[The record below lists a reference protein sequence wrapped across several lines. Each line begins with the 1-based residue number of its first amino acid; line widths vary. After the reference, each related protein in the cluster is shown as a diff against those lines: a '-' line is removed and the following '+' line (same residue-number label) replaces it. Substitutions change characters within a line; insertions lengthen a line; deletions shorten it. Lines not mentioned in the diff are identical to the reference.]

1 VTSPVP
7 VRPTVV
13 GVAFWFQVTLVGL
26 LLLTVGVLIADAI
39 HYDGLIDQA
48 ARVSGTD
55 PSEVSAE
62 RDSSL
67 GFTLLFGLPLLV
79 LTVWLGATATFV
91 GRGSNVARILT
102 WVGLSAPVA
111 LCLVSCL
118 LGGFVG
124 AIGVLAFSSLGEPI
138 EGDDGEIALEPEW
151 QDDGFYGRL
160 YDLDSGGWS
169 LVYDAVLAFAAPSAA
184 LLAVAIIVLLATKP
198 AGRYFRPDQGQQL
211 IPYAG
216 PALYH
221 PAGAQ
226 PFPPPAP
233 MFHYPPGPAGAPYPA
248 PPYQHPWAP
257 PGAHPPGPSP
267 GFPPPQ
273 HPWAPPTAQPPG
285 PWSPP
290 PPQPPGLWSPP
301 TPQPPGPWSPPAPQ
315 PAPDQWAPPAA
326 QPPPGPWA
334 PPVAQPPAPPA
345 PPTAQPPAPPAPPA
359 AQQPGPPAEPSPP
372 GE

>member
-1 VTSPVP
+1 MTSPVP

-48 ARVSGTD
+48 ARVSGAD
-55 PSEVSAE
+55 EWEVSAE

-79 LTVWLGATATFV
+79 LTVWLGATLTFV

-124 AIGVLAFSSLGEPI
+124 AIGVVAFSSLGEPI
-138 EGDDGEIALEPEW
+138 EGDDGEIVLEQEW
-151 QDDGFYGRL
+151 RDDGFYGRL

-184 LLAVAIIVLLATKP
+184 LLAVAIIVLLATRQ
-198 AGRYFRPDQGQQL
+198 AGRYFRPDQGQRL

-216 PALYH
+216 PALYA

-226 PFPPPAP
+226 PFHPPAP
-233 MFHYPPGPAGAPYPA
+233 MFHYPLGPAGAAYPA
-248 PPYQHPWAP
+248 PPHHHPWAP
-257 PGAHPPGPSP
+257 PATYPPGPQQ

-273 HPWAPPTAQPPG
+273 HPWAPP
-285 PWSPP
+285 
-290 PPQPPGLWSPP
+290 
-301 TPQPPGPWSPPAPQ
+301 PAV
-315 PAPDQWAPPAA
+315 
-326 QPPPGPWA
+326 PPPGPWA
-334 PPVAQPPAPPA
+334 PPAAWA

-359 AQQPGPPAEPSPP
+359 AQQPGPPVEPSPP
-372 GE
+372 PPGE

>member
-1 VTSPVP
+1 MTSPVP

-48 ARVSGTD
+48 ARVSGAD
-55 PSEVSAE
+55 EWEVSAE

-79 LTVWLGATATFV
+79 LTVWLGATVTFV
-91 GRGSNVARILT
+91 DRGSNVARILT

-124 AIGVLAFSSLGEPI
+124 AIGVFAFSSLGEPI
-138 EGDDGEIALEPEW
+138 EGDDGEILLEQEW
-151 QDDGFYGRL
+151 RDDGFYGRL

-169 LVYDAVLAFAAPSAA
+169 LVYDALLAFTAPSAA
-184 LLAVAIIVLLATKP
+184 LLAVAIIVLLATRQS
-198 AGRYFRPDQGQQL
+198 GRYFRPDQGQRL

-248 PPYQHPWAP
+248 PPHQHPWAP
-257 PGAHPPGPSP
+257 PAAHPPGPP
-267 GFPPPQ
+267 PAFPPPQ
-273 HPWAPPTAQPPG
+273 HPWAPPTPH
-285 PWSPP
+285 
-290 PPQPPGLWSPP
+290 PPGLWSPP
-301 TPQPPGPWSPPAPQ
+301 TPQPPTPQPPGPWAPPAPQ

-334 PPVAQPPAPPA
+334 PPAPPA
-345 PPTAQPPAPPAPPA
+345 SPA
-359 AQQPGPPAEPSPP
+359 AQQPGPPVEPSPP
-372 GE
+372 PPGE